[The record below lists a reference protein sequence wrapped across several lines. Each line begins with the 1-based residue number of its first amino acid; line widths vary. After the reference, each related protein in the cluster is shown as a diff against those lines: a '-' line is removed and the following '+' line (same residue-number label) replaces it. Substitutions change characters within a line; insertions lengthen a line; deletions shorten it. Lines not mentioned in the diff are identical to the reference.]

1 MAKNLQVTYP
11 GKTITGDPLFP
22 YGKPKNVNVNGDG
35 TGTPF
40 EAEWA
45 SDIAGF
51 FQHLLVN
58 SNTVPSNL
66 PDNAEVSQYM
76 EAIKSITFKDGVRV
90 FEDIDELLITKVFE
104 GDVISIKSLS
114 YVQMEIMPSSF
125 SPLGGDITLED
136 GKVATI
142 VLQPVNDVRWWGAG
156 QTSDDT
162 SAVQNAFSRLANT
175 YLTLYNPINL
185 QISGRLY
192 APNNMVFAG
201 GEMTAVSNNWASN
214 TADATTNT
222 VGLPIMTLKSGFT
235 LKDMVIDC
243 GLSTIG
249 TGIAASGLF
258 INNSTNTSTANLTLV
273 HYNGYAHWAR
283 SKNTDS
289 THDNITCS
297 QWLWGEA
304 GWYDVNL
311 RTAVG
316 IANSSGDNIYT
327 RIISYYNKYNI
338 YCNDSFSSQWS
349 NIHLYNGSDTPDS
362 LINWYVGP
370 TAKGL
375 VVTNYYNDN
384 GVIEL
389 HSYDHQFSQIRTI
402 KTSNSN
408 YAAAFRLVAEDANE
422 TGIGLFIDGVK
433 LSVGYPYTL
442 INGNGTW
449 ATKKQWVL
457 RGIYRTDAY
466 GQEEENPYQNTT
478 ITQTGKNKW
487 SDDGLIVPIGGAEYP
502 SMNFT
507 QAGVKAGYAAANKH
521 ADSNSYVSFTGAKA
535 RSSNLSVQPIA
546 GTTLCEFKGIGSNGS
561 ALAGGSGE
569 LRVIAS
575 ENWTPSAMGTS
586 LFFNLTDTGATSS
599 AGRYVM
605 TSGEFKPA
613 QDNVR
618 RLGTPATRWTE
629 VFATNGTINTS
640 DERLKTGIQD
650 LDTTLLDAWAEVPK
664 KSYKWVDSS
673 DGKTQVGVI
682 AQDIVKAFA
691 KYGIDALDYGLINY
705 DEEADRYGVNYAQAS
720 VLDSALALRERKTLE
735 ERIAKLEAL
744 LPQ

>member
-1 MAKNLQVTYP
+1 MAKNLQLTYP
-11 GKTITGDPLFP
+11 GKTTTGDPLFP

-58 SNTVPSNL
+58 SDTVPSNL

-76 EAIKSITFKDGVRV
+76 EAIKSITFKEGVRV

-201 GEMTAVSNNWASN
+201 GEMTAIGNSWASN

-349 NIHLYNGSDTPDS
+349 NIHLYNGSDIPDS

-370 TAKGL
+370 TARGL

-402 KTSNSN
+402 KTGNSN

-442 INGNGTW
+442 IDGAGTW

-466 GQEEENPYQNTT
+466 GQEEEHPYQNTI

-521 ADSNSYVSFTGAKA
+521 ADGNSYVSFTGAKA

-546 GTTLCEFKGIGSNGS
+546 GTTLCEFRGVGSNGS
-561 ALAGGSGE
+561 TLAGGSGE
-569 LRVIAS
+569 IRIIAS

-605 TSGEFKPA
+605 TSGEFKPV